1 MRTDKSQWTTQITLY
16 FNFILL
22 LVRWF
27 IIVGVSLSE
36 QCIADLMSWHT
47 SQQNLSP
54 SAVPWAGF
62 LHTNTC
68 TTELPED
75 IWFSWNITFAHLKFM
90 VYGRKQTDIH
100 TTSAHAVN
108 TSVGLAQARPNNYN
122 RFILPVKQFCG
133 QSEIFIAK
141 CLWISDYVVQ
151 VW

>member
-1 MRTDKSQWTTQITLY
+1 MLINNLLYDKQMRADKSQWTTKMTLY

-27 IIVGVSLSE
+27 IIVGASLSE

-62 LHTNTC
+62 LHTNAC

-75 IWFSWNITFAHLKFM
+75 VRFSWNITFTHLKFM

-100 TTSAHAVN
+100 TTSAHAV
-108 TSVGLAQARPNNYN
+108 TLVWGSLRLAPIIIIDLYFLFFRCSPFVAWFRQ
-122 RFILPVKQFCG
+122 
-133 QSEIFIAK
+133 
-141 CLWISDYVVQ
+141 
-151 VW
+151 